1 MFFRR
6 LMVFFHPGKH
16 FLVYYAHTTGV
27 IDVMANTFPVKPNF
41 YVSWKGNFIMITKLH
56 TCRQTHKLVEVWL
69 NTAHIL
75 PPTLRLLIKIFNYTL
90 T

>member
-16 FLVYYAHTTGV
+16 FFVNYAHTTGV

-41 YVSWKGNFIMITKLH
+41 YVS
-56 TCRQTHKLVEVWL
+56 
-69 NTAHIL
+69 
-75 PPTLRLLIKIFNYTL
+75 
-90 T
+90 